1 MTGCDS
7 RRNAERFSLKKM
19 RLTFRSI
26 WRGGAVLLGALLMAW
41 PALYNGY
48 PDSLSY
54 IESGRPVARALFL
67 HNFSDYYGGRSF
79 IYSLVVL
86 PFHWN
91 ITLWPIVALQAMLT
105 AYVIWLV
112 VRSLLPR
119 QTVTHYLFLVVPLT
133 LFTGLG
139 WVVGLIMPDILGP
152 ALYLSIYLLVFAPE
166 TLSHAERMTVV
177 PIACWAAASHVT
189 HMILAAGMC
198 ILLASLLVFRR
209 HSTRLRWRA
218 VGGVAIVVL
227 TAAAAQYALHAYL
240 YGKPSLT
247 GDRPP
252 FLTARIIADGPGR
265 WYLERNCPNVKLA
278 MCNYV
283 HRLPASTDDFLW
295 DANGIW
301 QSASQET
308 QELLLQQ
315 ETPFV
320 LATLRAYPREQLSV
334 SFRNFWRQLTKFG
347 VVNRPSTWFFED
359 FENALPGT
367 RWRYLQSRQAQQTLP
382 DKFFTSLQ
390 VWTVIASIVSLGVLV
405 PLVRRHLPHR
415 LAGLT
420 AVIFFAVVANA
431 FVTGVLSEVDDRY
444 QVRVIWLL
452 PLLAGAFVL
461 KWSDHRR
468 SGCEDA
474 AADVPSANRV

>member
-1 MTGCDS
+1 
-7 RRNAERFSLKKM
+7 M

-48 PDSLSY
+48 PLIYPDSLSY
-54 IESGRPVARALFL
+54 LESGRPVARALFL
-67 HNFSDYYGGRSF
+67 HSFSDYYGGRSF
-79 IYSLVVL
+79 LYSLVIL

-91 ITLWPIVALQAMLT
+91 ITPWPIVALQALLT

-152 ALYLSIYLLVFAPE
+152 VLYLSIYLLVFAPE
-166 TLSHAERMTVV
+166 TLSRAERMTVV

-189 HMILAAGMC
+189 HLIPAAGLC
-198 ILLASLLVFRR
+198 ILLALLLVFRR
-209 HSTRLRWRA
+209 HSTRIRWRA
-218 VGGVAIVVL
+218 VGGVALIVL
-227 TAAAAQYALHAYL
+227 TAAAAQYALHTYL

-283 HRLPASTDDFLW
+283 HRLPESTDDFLW

-301 QSASQET
+301 QNASEDT
-308 QELLLQQ
+308 QALLLQQ
-315 ETPFV
+315 EAPFV
-320 LATLRAYPREQLSV
+320 LATLRAYPREELSI
-334 SFRNFWRQLTKFG
+334 SFRNFWQQLTRFG
-347 VVNRPSTWFFED
+347 VYNGPSGWVFDD
-359 FENALPGT
+359 FENALPGA
-367 RWRYLQSRQAQQTLP
+367 RWRYLQSRQAQQTLSSE
-382 DKFFTSLQ
+382 FFTSLQ
-390 VWTVIASIVSLGVLV
+390 DWTVIASIVSLGVLV
-405 PLVRRHLPHR
+405 PLVRRHLSHR
-415 LAGLT
+415 LVGLT

-431 FVTGVLSEVDDRY
+431 FLTGVLSEVDDRY

-452 PLLAGAFVL
+452 PLLTGAFVL
-461 KWSDHRR
+461 EWLDHRR
-468 SGCEDA
+468 SGRPVLS
-474 AADVPSANRV
+474 ADVPSANRV

>member
-1 MTGCDS
+1 
-7 RRNAERFSLKKM
+7 M
-19 RLTFRSI
+19 RLTFRSL
-26 WRGGAVLLGALLMAW
+26 WRGSAVLLGALLLTW
-41 PALYNGY
+41 PALYNGYPLIY

-67 HNFSDYYGGRSF
+67 HNFADYYGERSF
-79 IYSLVVL
+79 IYSLVIL

-91 ITLWPIVALQAMLT
+91 ITPWPIVVLQALLT

-119 QTVTHYLFLVVPLT
+119 QTVTHYFFLVVPLT

-152 ALYLSIYLLVFAPE
+152 VLYLSIYLLVFAPE
-166 TLSHAERMTVV
+166 TLSRAERLTVV

-189 HMILAAGMC
+189 HLILAAGMC
-198 ILLASLLVFRR
+198 LLLASLVVVWR
-209 HSTRLRWRA
+209 HSTRIRWRA
-218 VGGVAIVVL
+218 VGGVAVIL
-227 TAAAAQYALHAYL
+227 LIAAAAQYALYAYL

-252 FLTARIIADGPGR
+252 YLTARIITDGPGR

-283 HRLPASTDDFLW
+283 HRLPESTDDFLW

-301 QSASQET
+301 QNASQET
-308 QELLLQQ
+308 QELLLRQ
-315 ETPFV
+315 EMPFV
-320 LATLRAYPREQLSV
+320 LATLRAYPREQLSI
-334 SFRNFWRQLTKFG
+334 SFRNFWRQLIRFG
-347 VVNRPSTWFFED
+347 VFNGPSGWISDD
-359 FENALPGT
+359 FENAFPGA

-382 DKFFTSLQ
+382 SEFFTSLQ
-390 VWTVIASIVSLGVLV
+390 AWTVIASIVSLGVLV
-405 PLVRRHLPHR
+405 PLMRRHLSHR
-415 LAGLT
+415 LVGLT

-461 KWSDHRR
+461 EWINHRR
-468 SGCEDA
+468 AGREVLSADA
-474 AADVPSANRV
+474 PSSNRV